1 MDAINIFLAGILS
14 GIDTVVHNYGWSIV
28 VFTVLI
34 KLVLFPLD
42 FKSRKSMRRMTSL
55 QPQVAKLQKKYAND
69 KEKLNAKTAELY
81 RKEHINPL
89 SGCLPMLIS
98 LPVLFAMF
106 AAMRM
111 VANTELAKQVIDLI
125 LPPHAQVN
133 ETWLWVRN
141 LWMPDSPFAAMI
153 VDHASLKQIT
163 ADVWAKVFSALTP
176 DQVSGLAAMQI
187 DASTINADT
196 IFAALQ
202 LSPAYTAAMATWSTM
217 PTIDLLFTKLT
228 IYANNNGFF
237 ILPVLAAVTQYLM
250 TLTQPQTPSTSMD
263 ASGNPA
269 AGTGKFMKWFFPIFS
284 LYICSSYNAGF
295 SIYWVMANLIS
306 WGQGLVLNR
315 IFEAQDRN
323 KKAVESVGEESLK

>member
-1 MDAINIFLAGILS
+1 MDAINTFLAGILS
-14 GIDTVVHNYGWSIV
+14 GIDSVVHNYGWSIV

-42 FKSRKSMRRMTSL
+42 FKSRKSMRRMSAL

-69 KEKLNAKTAELY
+69 KEKLNQKTAELY
-81 RKEHINPL
+81 RKERISPL

-125 LPPHAQVN
+125 LPPHVQVN
-133 ETWLWVRN
+133 EAWLWVRN
-141 LWMPDSPFAAMI
+141 LWMPDSPFSAMI
-153 VDHASLKQIT
+153 VDQASLKQIT
-163 ADVWAKVFSALTP
+163 PDVWARVFSALTP
-176 DQVSGLAAMQI
+176 EQVSGLAALQI

-202 LSPAYTAAMATWSTM
+202 LSPAYADAMASWAAM
-217 PTIDLLFTKLT
+217 PTVDLLFTKLT
-228 IYANNNGFF
+228 IYAHNNGFF

-250 TLTQPQTPSTSMD
+250 TLTQPQTPT
-263 ASGNPA
+263 AATGAAGNPA

-315 IFEAQDRN
+315 IFEAQEKN
-323 KKAVESVGEESLK
+323 KQAIESVGEESLK

>member
-1 MDAINIFLAGILS
+1 MNAINTFLADILNGINS
-14 GIDTVVHNYGWSIV
+14 VVQNYGWSIV

-42 FKSRKSMRRMTSL
+42 FKSRKSMRRMSAL

-69 KEKLNAKTAELY
+69 KEKLNQKTAELY
-81 RKEHINPL
+81 RKERINPL

-111 VANTELAKQVIDLI
+111 VANTALAQQVIGLL
-125 LPPHAQVN
+125 LPPHTQTN
-133 ETWLWVRN
+133 EAWLWVRN
-141 LWMPDSPFAAMI
+141 LWMPDSPFSSFIA
-153 VDHASLKQIT
+153 DPNSLKQIT
-163 ADVWAKVFSALTP
+163 ADIWTQVFSKLSP
-176 DQVSGLAAMQI
+176 DQVSGLAALNI
-187 DASTINADT
+187 TSTFDSTSLIT
-196 IFAALQ
+196 ALQ
-202 LSPAYTAAMATWSTM
+202 QSPAYANAMAQWAAMPTM
-217 PTIDLLFTKLT
+217 DLLFTKLT

-250 TLTQPQTPSTSMD
+250 TLTQPTTPTTGVD
-263 ASGNPA
+263 AAGNPA

-315 IFEAQDRN
+315 IFEAQEKN
-323 KKAVESVGEESLK
+323 KKAIEAVGEESLK

>member
-1 MDAINIFLAGILS
+1 MDAINTFLAGILS
-14 GIDTVVHNYGWSIV
+14 GIDSVVHNYGWSIV

-42 FKSRKSMRRMTSL
+42 FKSRKSMRRMSAL

-69 KEKLNAKTAELY
+69 KEKLNQKTAELY
-81 RKEHINPL
+81 RKERISPL

-125 LPPHAQVN
+125 LPPHVQVN
-133 ETWLWVRN
+133 EAWLWVRN
-141 LWMPDSPFAAMI
+141 LWMPDSPFSAMI
-153 VDHASLKQIT
+153 VDQASLKQIT
-163 ADVWAKVFSALTP
+163 SDVWARVFSALTP
-176 DQVSGLAAMQI
+176 EQVSGLAALQI

-202 LSPAYTAAMATWSTM
+202 LSPAYADAMASWAAM
-217 PTIDLLFTKLT
+217 PTVDLLFTKLT
-228 IYANNNGFF
+228 IYAHNNGFF

-250 TLTQPQTPSTSMD
+250 TLTQPQTTTMSTD
-263 ASGNPA
+263 ASNPTA
-269 AGTGKFMKWFFPIFS
+269 STNKFMKWFFPIFS

-315 IFEAQDRN
+315 IFEAQEKN
-323 KKAVESVGEESLK
+323 KQAIESVGEESLK